1 MDDLVP
7 LSGAARDALCRRE
20 STRADD
26 RGFLE
31 LSRLFVKGVP
41 LALRGNPALGEP
53 EWFVTIYGL
62 GLQHELSEREKG
74 RGADP
79 PLAA

>member
-1 MDDLVP
+1 MDDLAG
-7 LSGAARDALCRRE
+7 LSGAARDALGRRE
-20 STRADD
+20 STRVDD

-31 LSRLFVKGVP
+31 LSRIFVEGVP
-41 LALRGNPALGEP
+41 LALRGDLARGEP

-62 GLQHELSEREKG
+62 GLWIELSELEKRG
-74 RGADP
+74 RLDP